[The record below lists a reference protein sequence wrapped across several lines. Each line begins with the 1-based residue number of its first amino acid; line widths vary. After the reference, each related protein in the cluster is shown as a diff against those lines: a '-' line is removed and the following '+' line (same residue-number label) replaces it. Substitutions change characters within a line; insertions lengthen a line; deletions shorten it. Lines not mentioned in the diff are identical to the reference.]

1 MEVLLADCIRSA
13 YVVDRFYYDHSG
25 SMVPSKKNMRQ
36 LDEALS
42 CLYIQ
47 ANLLQLKRMVVYN
60 KSFLLDVLADLTG
73 IMLALFFTKSC
84 T

>member
-1 MEVLLADCIRSA
+1 MKHYLV
-13 YVVDRFYYDHSG
+13 Y
-25 SMVPSKKNMRQ
+25 
-36 LDEALS
+36 
-42 CLYIQ
+42 YIQ